1 MKIIFS
7 RLVLSTGFKGP
18 QISLTSF
25 GLPRCR
31 FAWRVIRR
39 MSINGPQL
47 SSLVSG
53 VVPPLTYAA
62 HKGQAGRI
70 GIMGGSLE
78 YTGAPYF
85 AAMTALR
92 IGADLTHIFCHR
104 DAAVPLKSYS
114 PELIVHPLLDAN
126 DPMTEME
133 EWLPRLHALVL
144 GPGLGRRPQTFATLG
159 HVIEAAKD
167 RQLLLIIDA
176 DALFYLNENYDTL
189 QGYSNA
195 ILTPNKVEFA
205 RLYRAIM
212 KGEMKAEQVTPEHVQ
227 QVAKKLGVTIACKGN
242 IDVIASGDTLVTCD
256 IPGSPRRCGGQGDV
270 LSGAAAVLHYWAFGT
285 AAATSEKPVYPPA
298 VVAAWGA
305 CALTRRAAALAF
317 SQRGRGT
324 LTTDMLVC
332 VSQAFS
338 SLFLQKAK

>member
-1 MKIIFS
+1 
-7 RLVLSTGFKGP
+7 
-18 QISLTSF
+18 
-25 GLPRCR
+25 
-31 FAWRVIRR
+31 
-39 MSINGPQL
+39 MSVNGPQL
-47 SSLVSG
+47 TGLVSE

-85 AAMTALR
+85 CAMTALR

-126 DPMTEME
+126 DPMSELD

-205 RLYRAIM
+205 RLYRAVM
-212 KGEMKAEQVTPEHVQ
+212 KGEMKAEQVTSDHVQ
-227 QVAKKLGVTIACKGN
+227 QVAKKLGVTIVCKGN
-242 IDVIASGDTLVTCD
+242 TDIIASGDTVITCE

-270 LSGAAAVLHYWAFGT
+270 LSGAAAIFLYWAFGT
-285 AAATSEKPVYPPA
+285 AAASTEKPPYPPT

-305 CALTRRAAALAF
+305 CALTRRASGLAF
-317 SQRGRGT
+317 TQRGRGT
-324 LTTDMLVC
+324 LTTDMLQFI
-332 VSQAFS
+332 SQAFT
-338 SLFLQKAK
+338 SLFVSKTK

>member
-1 MKIIFS
+1 M
-7 RLVLSTGFKGP
+7 ST
-18 QISLTSF
+18 
-25 GLPRCR
+25 
-31 FAWRVIRR
+31 
-39 MSINGPQL
+39 NGPQL
-47 SSLVSG
+47 TSLVTEI
-53 VVPPLTYAA
+53 VPPLTYAA

-126 DPMTEME
+126 DPMSEIE
-133 EWLPRLHALVL
+133 EWLPRLHTLVL

-167 RQLLLIIDA
+167 RQLLLVIDA

-189 QGYSNA
+189 QGYTNA

-205 RLYRAIM
+205 RLYRAVM
-212 KGEMKAEQVTPEHVQ
+212 KGEMKAEQVTSEHIQ
-227 QVAKKLGVTIACKGN
+227 QVAKKLGVTICCKGN
-242 IDVIASGDTLVTCD
+242 ADIIASGDTLITCEV
-256 IPGSPRRCGGQGDV
+256 PGSPRRCGGQGDI
-270 LSGAAAVLHYWAFGT
+270 LSGAAAIFLYWAYGT
-285 AAATSEKPVYPPA
+285 AAASQEKPLYPPA
-298 VVAAWGA
+298 VIAAWGA
-305 CALTRRAAALAF
+305 CALTRRASGLAF
-317 SQRGRGT
+317 TQRGRSVIT
-324 LTTDMLVC
+324 SDMILFVN
-332 VSQAFS
+332 QAFS
-338 SLFLQKAK
+338 TLFQSKNK